1 MKSAVTLRGL
11 IEMLVV
17 LSKKH
22 VVNVEKVASICMVQ
36 NGEGV
41 SLYFDSIFNSKK
53 FVSRKAAEKTLA
65 DIVSAYEQGKKVFR
79 LD

>member
-1 MKSAVTLRGL
+1 
-11 IEMLVV
+11 MLVV
-17 LSKKH
+17 LTKKH
-22 VVNVEKVASICMVQ
+22 VVNVEKVTSICVVQ

-41 SLYFDSIFNSKK
+41 SLYFDNILNSKK